1 MPAAAVSPYWP
12 LEPTTIQ
19 RISTASSSSVAVGNA
34 ARKSDDAET
43 ALVSKRLMMWLQRLL
58 DCVSVVPSTEPA
70 ADGQMLD
77 DIPAKRLRACES
89 HCAPYDERK
98 GLTQEHLSVRGT

>member
-1 MPAAAVSPYWP
+1 MASDFVATHQVPLSFLLSTCSIPAAAVSPYWP

-43 ALVSKRLMMWLQRLL
+43 ALVSKRLMM
-58 DCVSVVPSTEPA
+58 
-70 ADGQMLD
+70 
-77 DIPAKRLRACES
+77 
-89 HCAPYDERK
+89 
-98 GLTQEHLSVRGT
+98 